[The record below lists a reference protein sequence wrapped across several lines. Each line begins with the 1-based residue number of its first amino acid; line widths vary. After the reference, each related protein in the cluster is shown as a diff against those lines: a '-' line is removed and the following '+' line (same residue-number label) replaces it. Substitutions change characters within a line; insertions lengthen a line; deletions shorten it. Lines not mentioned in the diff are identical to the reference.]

1 MVVQCPHCSSKY
13 RVNATNIPST
23 GGRIKCPSCKESFV
37 VYPEA
42 EQQESMEDKTSI
54 AAAPNLQQMMAGLH
68 GGGGQRAAAPD
79 EDAGATEVMSGDA
92 LPDFAA
98 MFGGGG
104 GEPGPD
110 DGTVEM
116 QNPMSFYGGG
126 GASSGGVFDEDE
138 GEATQ
143 VVSADALAAGA
154 ALFGSPAP
162 QPAPQPVAP
171 TPQPVAPTPQPVAPA
186 PQPANPFAGMSQ
198 PAAPEPQPLV
208 SAASAGPD
216 PNHGG
221 PWKLKTSYGL
231 TYEYPDNRNLLN
243 WINKQE
249 DLTGYELSADGGQT
263 FYPLESFPQIKGSGG
278 GGGAS
283 SAGLPPPSGNYP
295 GPVGPASGA
304 PTGGGFTPGGGA
316 SIPGPAITNTNAP
329 KLESRDAKWKG
340 AVYGVLALV
349 FVLGAVVALDF
360 TGTFKVG
367 IFPEEKPKTAPT
379 PPSNNTTATPTPAT
393 ASGQEGPTAEHKALA
408 KNLIR
413 DARHALKNNRFPF
426 AKEKLNSAIG
436 LDPNNAEAYELLAQV
451 HEQLGEKDKAAEMK
465 KLAAEKGKGGN

>member
-13 RVNATNIPST
+13 RVNTSNIPAT

-54 AAAPNLQQMMAGLH
+54 AAAPNLQQMMAGLNA
-68 GGGGQRAAAPD
+68 GGRAPAPAPD
-79 EDAGATEVMSGDA
+79 EDAGATEVVSADS
-92 LPDFAA
+92 LPDFAK

-104 GEPGPD
+104 GGSADAAGD

-116 QNPMSFYGGG
+116 QNPMQFYGGG
-126 GASSGGVFDEDE
+126 GGGGGVFDEDE
-138 GEATQ
+138 VQATQ
-143 VVSADALAAGA
+143 VVSADTLAAGA
-154 ALFGSPAP
+154 GLFGGGAP
-162 QPAPQPVAP
+162 QQPAPQ
-171 TPQPVAPTPQPVAPA
+171 PA
-186 PQPANPFAGMSQ
+186 PQPANPFAGMAPQQPAQPAPQ
-198 PAAPEPQPLV
+198 PAAAP
-208 SAASAGPD
+208 AAAPAGPD

-249 DLTGYELSADGGQT
+249 DLTGYELSADGGKT
-263 FYPLESFPQIKGSGG
+263 FFPLESFPQIKGGGGGAGAAAAGLPPASGGGFGGGAPAGGGFGGGAPAGGGFGG
-278 GGGAS
+278 GGG
-283 SAGLPPPSGNYP
+283 G
-295 GPVGPASGA
+295 V
-304 PTGGGFTPGGGA
+304 
-316 SIPGPAITNTNAP
+316 PGPAITNTNAP

-367 IFPEEKPKTAPT
+367 IFPEEKPKTNTT
-379 PPSNNTTATPTPAT
+379 PPPNTTT
-393 ASGQEGPTAEHKALA
+393 AEQPVTTGTTGADEGNPTAEQKALA
-408 KNLIR
+408 KSLVK
-413 DARHALKNNRFPF
+413 DARHELKSNRFPA
-426 AKEKLNSAIG
+426 AKDKLSSA
-436 LDPNNAEAYELLAQV
+436 LKMDPENPEIYELLAQV

-465 KLAAEKGKGGN
+465 KLAAEKAKGAN

>member
-104 GEPGPD
+104 GGGEPGPD

-116 QNPMSFYGGG
+116 QNPMNFYGGG
-126 GASSGGVFDEDE
+126 ASGGGGGVFDEDE
-138 GEATQ
+138 AQATQ

-154 ALFGSPAP
+154 ALFGGAAP
-162 QPAPQPVAP
+162 QPAPQP
-171 TPQPVAPTPQPVAPA
+171 TPQPA

-198 PAAPEPQPLV
+198 PAAPAPQAP
-208 SAASAGPD
+208 AAPAAPAGPD

-231 TYEYPDNRNLLN
+231 TYEYPDNRNLLS

-263 FYPLESFPQIKGSGG
+263 FYPLESFPQIKGG

-283 SAGLPPPSGNYP
+283 SAGLPPTSGGYS
-295 GPVGPASGA
+295 GPVGPVGGGPS
-304 PTGGGFTPGGGA
+304 GGGFTPGGGA
-316 SIPGPAITNTNAP
+316 SVPGPAITNTNAP

-367 IFPEEKPKTAPT
+367 IFPEEKPKTNPT
-379 PPSNNTTATPTPAT
+379 PQPNNTTATPTPAST
-393 ASGQEGPTAEHKALA
+393 GAQEGPTAEHKALA
-408 KNLIR
+408 KNLIK
-413 DARHALKNNRFPF
+413 DARHALKNNRYPF

-436 LDPNNAEAYELLAQV
+436 LDPDNAEAYELLAQV

-465 KLAAEKGKGGN
+465 KLAAAKGKGGS